1 MRVAIG
7 ADYAGFPLKETVIR
21 AVETAGH
28 TVLDLGVYTPEPSDY
43 PDSALAVGQVLQRG
57 EADRGILLCGSGVG
71 VNIAANKLHGIRASV
86 CHDVYSAHQSV
97 EHDDMNVLC
106 LGSRVIGPGL
116 AVDLVNAFLL
126 AVFSGE
132 ERHLHRIGK
141 IAAMESQG

>member
-7 ADYAGFPLKETVIR
+7 ADYAGLPLKETVIR
-21 AVETAGH
+21 AVETTGH
-28 TVLDLGVYTPEPSDY
+28 TVLDLGVYTPELSDY
-43 PDSALAVGQVLQRG
+43 PDAALTVGQALQRG
-57 EADRGILLCGSGVG
+57 EADRGILLCGSGAG
-71 VNIAANKLHGIRASV
+71 VNIAANKLRGIRASV

-116 AVDLVNAFLL
+116 AVELVNAFLR
-126 AVFSGE
+126 ARFSGE
-132 ERHLHRIGK
+132 ERHLRRIDK